1 MIRVAKAVF
10 ALSLACAVAACAG
23 HAPVRLSEQDNGR
36 AVELAAGQEFSLSL
50 TANRTT
56 GYSWAREDNSGIVV
70 LVEPPAYSAGAA
82 PAGMVGVG
90 GVETWRLRATAAGT
104 AVLRF
109 AYRRPWE
116 KGTPSA
122 RTITLNVIVR

>member
-1 MIRVAKAVF
+1 MAGIAKVIF
-10 ALSLACAVAACAG
+10 VSSLVCAMAACAG

-36 AVELAAGQEFSLSL
+36 AAELAAGQEISL
-50 TANRTT
+50 TLAANRTT
-56 GYSWAREDNSGIVV
+56 GYSWAREDDSGIVV

-116 KGTPSA
+116 KDTPPA
-122 RTITLNVIVR
+122 RAVTLNITVR